1 MKRLGGAAGS
11 VIRWAWHQ
19 RRRFM
24 KFGVVGLSGLAVN
37 QATLWLGHEHLF
49 QAVRPDSLRLNLAIA
64 LGIAVALTSNFL
76 LNRAWTWRDF
86 SRLTVAPIWI
96 QYGRYAVANWAG
108 ILLTIAGTNL
118 LAASLGYS
126 LANLTSIALAAGV
139 NFAVND
145 LWTFRHVRTEGL
157 DPERTQLAQS
167 RLALALA
174 GAGLV
179 LALSTY
185 LFGLDSQHI
194 PRNGDELVYAQI
206 TRLTAATGHW
216 LPLRSGMAD
225 LENTKPPLL
234 FWQGIISTDGGSDWS
249 FWSLRWPSV
258 AWTMAT
264 AALVGWL
271 SWRMNRRDALAAVM
285 AALVY
290 LGFLGT
296 YRYGRPYLTDAP
308 EVFWSFACVAL
319 TIMWLPR
326 SLESRWLW
334 PLLVGVLAGFALL
347 TKSFAQLA
355 PIGLTLACWHLQS
368 VRWDAR
374 AFIRTR
380 LCGLVILGVVALAIF
395 ALWFALDPEPAQVWR
410 DFVLRENAGKMGQG
424 NYLARLLWGGSS
436 LWSLAA
442 GFFINAGV
450 LGIPLFGVCVESWK
464 HRSEVSSQH
473 RMLWVFV
480 LVTFLVFCIPDQ
492 RSERYL
498 LIAMPALAVLMASH
512 WRWVGRNAFVIALI
526 VAGLVIA
533 GIGWLSVL
541 LAREL
546 GVSAFDWWHWL
557 VIAGGI
563 SFCITAAIR
572 PRWSAVSVAPACL
585 LLYLALAG
593 FLSVFDAPLGVW
605 DEGGISAA
613 RGKRVWAPENF
624 RSVAEQERFLLP
636 GAEVVGFPMDGP
648 TPEAAST
655 GDLLIL
661 TRTISA
667 AAPPGAVSSRVD
679 ITSRHTARQIWEM
692 ATGRVEEH
700 LFCRHW
706 LVPVSR

>member
-11 VIRWAWHQ
+11 VVRWAWHQ

-37 QATLWLGHEHLF
+37 QATLWLAHEHIFTRLT
-49 QAVRPDSLRLNLAIA
+49 PESLRLNLSISM
-64 LGIAVALTSNFL
+64 GILVALTSNFL
-76 LNRAWTWRDF
+76 LNRAWTWRDQ
-86 SRLTVAPIWI
+86 SRSTAAPIWL

-108 ILLTIAGTNL
+108 ILLTIVGTNL
-118 LAASLGYS
+118 LAGSLGYS
-126 LANLTSIALAAGV
+126 MASMTSIALAAGV

-185 LFGLDSQHI
+185 LFGLNSQHI

-206 TRLTAATGHW
+206 TRITAATGHW

-234 FWQGIISTDGGSDWS
+234 FWQGIISTDWGRNWTL
-249 FWSLRWPSV
+249 WNLRWPSV

-264 AALVGWL
+264 AALVGL
-271 SWRMNRRDALAAVM
+271 LAWRMNRRDGLAAVM

-308 EVFWSFACVAL
+308 EVFWSFACVSL
-319 TIMWLPR
+319 TLLWAPR

-334 PLLVGVLAGFALL
+334 PIVVGVLAGFALL

-355 PIGLTLACWHLQS
+355 PIGLTLLWWQLSA
-368 VRWDAR
+368 AR
-374 AFIRTR
+374 GNSLAFVRTR
-380 LCGLVILGVVALAIF
+380 LGGLTIIAVVALAIF
-395 ALWFALDPEPAQVWR
+395 SLWFALDPEPAQVWR

-424 NYLARLLWGGSS
+424 NYLGRLLWGGSS
-436 LWSLAA
+436 VWSLAA

-450 LGIPLFGVCVESWK
+450 LGIPLFGVAVESWK
-464 HRSEVSSQH
+464 HRAELSIQQ
-473 RMLWVFV
+473 RMLWMFV
-480 LVTFLVFCIPDQ
+480 AVTFLVFCIPDQ

-512 WRWVGRNAFVIALI
+512 WRWVGRNAFVIALV
-526 VAGLVIA
+526 VAALIITA
-533 GIGWLSVL
+533 IGWLSVL
-541 LAREL
+541 LAREVGL
-546 GVSAFDWWHWL
+546 SAFAWWHWL
-557 VIAGGI
+557 VIVGGVA
-563 SFCITAAIR
+563 FCVTAAIR

-593 FLSVFDAPLGVW
+593 FLAVFDAPLGVW
-605 DEGGISAA
+605 DEAGIAAA
-613 RGKRVWAPENF
+613 RGHRVWAPENF

-636 GAEVVGFPMDGP
+636 GAEVIGYPVGETVPVA
-648 TPEAAST
+648 AAS
-655 GDLLIL
+655 GDLVIL
-661 TRTISA
+661 TRTISD
-667 AAPPGAVSSRVD
+667 AAPPGAVASRVD
-679 ITSRHTARQIWEM
+679 ITSRHSARQIWEM

-706 LVPVSR
+706 LVPISK